1 MDNCST
7 DGTSEFLDSLTDT
20 RYLIIHSKENIG
32 GAGGFSLGLKSAVLE
47 GCDYTWLMDD
57 DTIPSSTALEELVKV
72 TLLDENVG
80 FVCSQV
86 NWTDG
91 KPHAMNKACL
101 IYKNGVQSKVEH
113 NGVLGIHCNLA
124 SFVSVLVNT
133 KAVYQLG
140 LPIKEFFIW
149 CDDLEYTLRIAN
161 SYPCFYA
168 PNSIVCHKTAT
179 NYSPSIDKAPAN
191 MAWRFYYSIRNSCYI
206 KRKQVNRIVFF
217 FSVLILMVLVV
228 TLIYFIKINNVEEP
242 KKDLE
247 ETQEMKIAKE
257 LRDSM
262 KNNDATIK
270 FTDYEK
276 DQEDKAIIS
285 YDELVN
291 KGANYELNYETEEMH
306 DDLSVKKVDLDNLVN
321 KSNSTASNIEVRVI
335 SFQKEEAFLEALKRL
350 QKELG

>member
-1 MDNCST
+1 MALRLVD
-7 DGTSEFLDSLTDT
+7 
-20 RYLIIHSKENIG
+20 II
-32 GAGGFSLGLKSAVLE
+32 
-47 GCDYTWLMDD
+47 
-57 DTIPSSTALEELVKV
+57 
-72 TLLDENVG
+72 
-80 FVCSQV
+80 
-86 NWTDG
+86 
-91 KPHAMNKACL
+91 
-101 IYKNGVQSKVEH
+101 
-113 NGVLGIHCNLA
+113 
-124 SFVSVLVNT
+124 
-133 KAVYQLG
+133 
-140 LPIKEFFIW
+140 
-149 CDDLEYTLRIAN
+149 
-161 SYPCFYA
+161 
-168 PNSIVCHKTAT
+168 
-179 NYSPSIDKAPAN
+179 
-191 MAWRFYYSIRNSCYI
+191 
-206 KRKQVNRIVFF
+206 FF
-217 FSVLILMVLVV
+217 FAVLILMILIV
-228 TLIYFIKINNVEEP
+228 TLIYFIKINNETEE
-242 KKDLE
+242 KDLE

>member
-1 MDNCST
+1 MKIFSDIW
-7 DGTSEFLDSLTDT
+7 SLLMALRLVD
-20 RYLIIHSKENIG
+20 II
-32 GAGGFSLGLKSAVLE
+32 
-47 GCDYTWLMDD
+47 
-57 DTIPSSTALEELVKV
+57 
-72 TLLDENVG
+72 
-80 FVCSQV
+80 
-86 NWTDG
+86 
-91 KPHAMNKACL
+91 
-101 IYKNGVQSKVEH
+101 
-113 NGVLGIHCNLA
+113 
-124 SFVSVLVNT
+124 
-133 KAVYQLG
+133 
-140 LPIKEFFIW
+140 
-149 CDDLEYTLRIAN
+149 
-161 SYPCFYA
+161 
-168 PNSIVCHKTAT
+168 
-179 NYSPSIDKAPAN
+179 
-191 MAWRFYYSIRNSCYI
+191 
-206 KRKQVNRIVFF
+206 FF

-335 SFQKEEAFLEALKRL
+335 CFQKEEAFLEALKRL